1 MHCHDCLKELNLQP
15 TARKIVLAGNPNVG
29 KSVFFGAFTG
39 VYTEVSN
46 FPGTTVDISHGKYGE
61 DVVIDTPGVYGISS
75 FNEEERVARD
85 VILSADVIVNVVDAV
100 HLTRDLFLTLQIIDT
115 GTPMIVALNMMD
127 DATKKGIAID
137 RELLSHLLGVP
148 VIAASA
154 IEGIGVQE
162 VKEAIDRASV
172 GIIEPAL
179 KARLDEM
186 KDKADTQGDA
196 LLILEDDP
204 HVAERHNMA
213 CGGKREEIYAHR
225 RERVNDLVKHVVSE
239 KAKGATL
246 STHIGRCMIS
256 PVTGVP
262 ILVMVLGVMYW
273 LIGVFI
279 AQDVVEITEGVIM
292 QGYYEPA
299 VRSLIVP
306 LVGEDTVLGA
316 YLVGEFGLFTM
327 TVTYVLGLLLPLVL
341 GFYFVLSVMEDSGY
355 LPRLATLVDRL
366 MVAIGLNGRA
376 IIPVI
381 LGFGCVTMA
390 TITTRLMAT
399 ERERTIVTALLG
411 LAIPCSAQFGVIAAL
426 MSTLPPV
433 YAALYVLVMVLTFGI
448 AGKVLHHLLPG
459 APSDLLIDLPPIRL
473 PQAKNVWTKMTTK
486 SVAFL
491 KEATPIFAFGA
502 LIITTLQV
510 TNLLTAIQEGFAPIT
525 EGLLHLP
532 RESANV
538 FIMGMIRRDF
548 GAAGLS
554 DMVLTDSELTVALVV
569 ITLFVPCIA
578 SILMMMKE
586 RGKYEGASI
595 WLGSWIVA
603 FGVGAVLARLL

>member
-46 FPGTTVDISHGKYGE
+46 FPGTTVDISHGKYGN
-61 DVVIDTPGVYGISS
+61 DVVLDTPGVYGISS

-115 GTPMIVALNMMD
+115 GIPMVVALNMMD
-127 DATKKGIAID
+127 DATKKGISID
-137 RELLSHLLGVP
+137 RELLEHLLGVP

-154 IEGIGVQE
+154 IEGIGVEE
-162 VKEAIDRASV
+162 VKQAVDRATV
-172 GIIEPAL
+172 GLIEPEL
-179 KARLDEM
+179 KDLLTHMM
-186 KDKADTQGDA
+186 KQADTQGDA

-204 HVAERHNMA
+204 HVAERHGMKCA
-213 CGGKREEIYAHR
+213 GKREEIYARR
-225 RERVNDLVKHVVSE
+225 RERVNDLVKHVVAE
-239 KAKGATL
+239 RTKGATL
-246 STHIGRCMIS
+246 STRLGRWMLS
-256 PVTGVP
+256 PILGVP
-262 ILVMVLGVMYW
+262 ILAVVLGVMYW

-292 QGYYEPA
+292 QGYYEPWIRA
-299 VRSLIVP
+299 LVVP

-316 YLVGEFGLFTM
+316 YLVGEFGLLTM

-376 IIPVI
+376 IIPII

-426 MSTLPPV
+426 MATLPPS
-433 YAALYVLVMVLTFGI
+433 YAVIYILVMVLTFGI
-448 AGKVLHHLLPG
+448 AGKLLHHLLPG

-473 PQAKNVWTKMTTK
+473 PQAKNVWTKMTSK

-491 KEATPIFAFGA
+491 REATPIFALGA
-502 LIITTLQV
+502 VIITTLQV
-510 TNLLTAIQEGFAPIT
+510 THLLTAIQEWFAPIT
-525 EGLLHLP
+525 EGLLLLP

-586 RGKYEGASI
+586 RGKKEGVAI
-595 WLGSWIVA
+595 WLGSWVVA
-603 FGVGAVLARLL
+603 FGIGAVLAHLL

>member
-46 FPGTTVDISHGKYGE
+46 FPGTTVDISHGKYGN
-61 DVVIDTPGVYGISS
+61 DVVLDTPGVYGISS

-100 HLTRDLFLTLQIIDT
+100 HLERDLFLTLQIIDT
-115 GTPMIVALNMMD
+115 GIPMVVALNMMD
-127 DATKKGIAID
+127 DATNKGIAVD
-137 RELLSHLLGVP
+137 RELLEHLLGVP

-154 IEGIGVQE
+154 IQNIGVEE
-162 VKEAIDRASV
+162 VKRAVDHATV
-172 GIIEPAL
+172 GFIEPEL
-179 KARLDEM
+179 KAELERM
-186 KDKADTQGDA
+186 MAQADTQGDA

-204 HVAERHNMA
+204 HVAERHGMV
-213 CGGKREEIYAHR
+213 CGGKREAIYAHR

-239 KAKGATL
+239 RSKGATL
-246 STHIGRCMIS
+246 STRLGRWMLS
-256 PVTGVP
+256 PVLGVP
-262 ILVMVLGVMYW
+262 ILAVVLGVMYW

-292 QGYYEPA
+292 QGYYEPWI
-299 VRSLIVP
+299 RSLVVP

-316 YLVGEFGLFTM
+316 YLVGEFGLLTM

-376 IIPVI
+376 IIPII

-426 MSTLPPV
+426 MATLPPI
-433 YAALYVLVMVLTFGI
+433 YAGLYVLVMVLVFGL
-448 AGKVLHHLLPG
+448 AGKVLHNLLPG

-473 PQAKNVWTKMTTK
+473 PQAKNVWTKMTSK

-502 LIITTLQV
+502 VIITTLQV
-510 TNLLTAIQEGFAPIT
+510 TNLLVAIQEWFAPIT
-525 EGLLHLP
+525 EGLLSLP

-586 RGKYEGASI
+586 RGKKEGVAI
-595 WLGSWIVA
+595 WLGSWVVA
-603 FGVGAVLARLL
+603 FGIGAVLAHLL